1 MKIEQHP
8 PQQSL
13 SVVASMHDEELQP
26 PPQSYEFTPQQHH
39 HQDYEYNLNFFSAS
53 REDFMSN
60 IIGTNLR
67 TSKSAY
73 AYIDPKVIII
83 SEDMLFDAL
92 RKIFFYANKGCK
104 ILLDLFYRQPI
115 YVSDGCVKYD
125 CMELKHDDDVGKMF
139 FIYSKFST
147 KSLIK
152 FNATFGHSRDEIFA
166 LVHKPR
172 NPRTIIEII
181 TLMCDES
188 IFSTLIVLVLE
199 DYDV

>member
-73 AYIDPKVIII
+73 AY
-83 SEDMLFDAL
+83 M
-92 RKIFFYANKGCK
+92 
-104 ILLDLFYRQPI
+104 
-115 YVSDGCVKYD
+115 
-125 CMELKHDDDVGKMF
+125 
-139 FIYSKFST
+139 
-147 KSLIK
+147 
-152 FNATFGHSRDEIFA
+152 
-166 LVHKPR
+166 
-172 NPRTIIEII
+172 
-181 TLMCDES
+181 
-188 IFSTLIVLVLE
+188 
-199 DYDV
+199 